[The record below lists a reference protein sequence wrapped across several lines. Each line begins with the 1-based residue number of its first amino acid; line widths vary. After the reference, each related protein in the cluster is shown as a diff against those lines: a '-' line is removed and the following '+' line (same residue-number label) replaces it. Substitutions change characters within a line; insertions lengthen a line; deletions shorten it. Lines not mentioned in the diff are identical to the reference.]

1 MHYEVFETEKN
12 KRKLKLET
20 KCSFKEFIENHVKV
34 MPGGGHI
41 ELTSAQHAFID
52 FIEKNKGKNTIWLK
66 SRSGG
71 LDCISKL
78 YKKYVDENIE

>member
-1 MHYEVFETEKN
+1 MYYQVFETEKN

-20 KCSFKEFIENHVKV
+20 KCGFKEFIKNHVKV

-52 FIEKNKGKNTIWLK
+52 FIEKNKGKNVIWLK
-66 SRSGG
+66 GRSGG
-71 LDCISKL
+71 LDYINKL
-78 YKKYVDENIE
+78 YKEYVSQNNE

>member
-1 MHYEVFETEKN
+1 MCHKVFETEKN

-20 KCSFKEFIENHVKV
+20 NCSFKEFIENQVKV

-41 ELTSAQHAFID
+41 KLTSAQHAFID
-52 FIEKNKGKNTIWLK
+52 FIEKNKGKKIIWSR

-71 LDCISKL
+71 VDYIIKL
-78 YKKYVDENIE
+78 YKEYASQNIE